1 MSRVVQCLVLLA
13 FVALVSAARSSPTHC
28 VRTNGWTEAMK
39 QKFGALACAK
49 PLNVEDP
56 YSGKP
61 TGGKPTGGKPT
72 GGNGKPTTTNGGS
85 TSGGVSAGQLSK
97 IMPGASQ
104 STINQYLPYL
114 NQAMQNAGI
123 NTPVREAAFLA
134 QLGHE
139 SGSFKYMQ
147 ELASGAAYEGRKD
160 LGNTQPGDGVRYKGR
175 GPIQITGRANYAAA
189 GKALGIDLI
198 NHPELAATPQVGFQ
212 TAAWYW
218 NTHNLNQYADQNTQ
232 ASFDKI
238 TKAINGG
245 YNGKADR
252 DARWATAKQQLG
264 VH

>member
-1 MSRVVQCLVLLA
+1 
-13 FVALVSAARSSPTHC
+13 
-28 VRTNGWTEAMK
+28 MK
-39 QKFGALACAK
+39 AKFGALACAK

-56 YSGKP
+56 YNTPGKP
-61 TGGKPTGGKPT
+61 GNMPGKPGNMPGKP
-72 GGNGKPTTTNGGS
+72 GNMPS
-85 TSGGVSAGQLSK
+85 TPNTGGVSNAQLAK

-104 STINQYLPYL
+104 ATISKYAPYL
-114 NQAMQNAGI
+114 NQAMQQAGI
-123 NTPVREAAFLA
+123 NTPARQAAFLA

-147 ELASGAAYEGRKD
+147 ELASGSAYEGRKD
-160 LGNTQPGDGVRYKGR
+160 LGNTQPGDGVKYKGR

-232 ASFDKI
+232 ASFNKI

-245 YNGKADR
+245 YNGAADR
-252 DARWATAKQQLG
+252 DARWNTAKQQLG

>member
-1 MSRVVQCLVLLA
+1 
-13 FVALVSAARSSPTHC
+13 
-28 VRTNGWTEAMK
+28 MK

-49 PLNVEDP
+49 PLTVEDP
-56 YSGKP
+56 YDNGGGGGGGGGGMMMGKP
-61 TGGKPTGGKPT
+61 TN
-72 GGNGKPTTTNGGS
+72 GGNGKPNTGGNTNPNNGKPSGS
-85 TSGGVSAGQLSK
+85 TTGGVSAAQLAK

-104 STINQYLPYL
+104 SKLQQYLPYL
-114 NQAMQNAGI
+114 NQAMQNANI
-123 NTPVREAAFLA
+123 NTPARQAAFLA

-147 ELASGAAYEGRKD
+147 ELASGSAYEGRKD
-160 LGNTQPGDGVRYKGR
+160 LGNTQPGDGVKYKGR

-189 GKALGIDLI
+189 GKALGLDLI

-218 NTHNLNQYADQNTQ
+218 NSHNLNNLADQNTQ

-238 TKAINGG
+238 TKSINGG

-252 DARWATAKQQLG
+252 DSRWSTAKQQLG
-264 VH
+264 A

>member
-1 MSRVVQCLVLLA
+1 
-13 FVALVSAARSSPTHC
+13 
-28 VRTNGWTEAMK
+28 MK

-49 PLNVEDP
+49 PLTVEDP
-56 YSGKP
+56 YMS
-61 TGGKPTGGKPT
+61 GGKPGGMMPGGMMMMPGGKPMMMMMP
-72 GGNGKPTTTNGGS
+72 GKPMPMPMPMPKPMMM
-85 TSGGVSAGQLSK
+85 SGGISDAQLAK
-97 IMPGASQ
+97 IMPGASMSKIQ
-104 STINQYLPYL
+104 QYAPYL
-114 NQAMQNAGI
+114 NQAMQKAGI
-123 NTPVREAAFLA
+123 NTPAREAAFLA

-147 ELASGAAYEGRKD
+147 EIASGSAYEGRKD
-160 LGNTQPGDGVRYKGR
+160 LGNTQPGDGVKYKGR

-212 TAAWYW
+212 VAAWYW

-238 TKAINGG
+238 TKIINGG

-252 DARWATAKQQLG
+252 DSRWNIAKQQLG

>member
-1 MSRVVQCLVLLA
+1 
-13 FVALVSAARSSPTHC
+13 
-28 VRTNGWTEAMK
+28 MK

-56 YSGKP
+56 YA
-61 TGGKPTGGKPT
+61 
-72 GGNGKPTTTNGGS
+72 GGS
-85 TSGGVSAGQLSK
+85 TPSKGGNTPGGNTPGSKPPTNGNSAGSISNAQLAK
-97 IMPGASQ
+97 IMPGAS
-104 STINQYLPYL
+104 SSKIAQYAPYL
-114 NQAMQNAGI
+114 NQAMQQAGI
-123 NTPVREAAFLA
+123 NTPARQAAFLA
-134 QLGHE
+134 QLGHA
-139 SGSFKYMQ
+139 SGSFQYMQ
-147 ELASGAAYEGRKD
+147 ELASGKAYEGRKD
-160 LGNTQPGDGVRYKGR
+160 LGNTQPGDGVKYKGR

-218 NTHNLNQYADQNTQ
+218 NTHNLNALADQNTQ

-238 TKAINGG
+238 TKSINGG

-252 DARWATAKQQLG
+252 DSRWNTAKQQLG

>member
-1 MSRVVQCLVLLA
+1 
-13 FVALVSAARSSPTHC
+13 
-28 VRTNGWTEAMK
+28 MK
-39 QKFGALACAK
+39 ERFGAQACARPATASSIK
-49 PLNVEDP
+49 SRALNVEDP
-56 YSGKP
+56 YTGSNTKP
-61 TGGKPTGGKPT
+61 SRGNTKPS
-72 GGNGKPTTTNGGS
+72 GGNTKPSNGNMNGG
-85 TSGGVSAGQLSK
+85 GLSAGQLVK
-97 IMPGASQ
+97 IMPGAPS

-114 NQAMQNAGI
+114 NQAMQQAGI
-123 NTPVREAAFLA
+123 NTPQREAAFLA

-147 ELASGAAYEGRKD
+147 ELASGQEYEGRKD
-160 LGNTQPGDGVRYKGR
+160 LGNTQPGDGVKYKGR

-189 GKALGIDLI
+189 GKALGLDLI
-198 NHPELAATPQVGFQ
+198 DHPDLAATPQVGFQ

-252 DARWATAKQQLG
+252 DARWNVAKQQLG
-264 VH
+264 IH

>member
-1 MSRVVQCLVLLA
+1 
-13 FVALVSAARSSPTHC
+13 
-28 VRTNGWTEAMK
+28 MK
-39 QKFGALACAK
+39 AKFGALACAK

-56 YSGKP
+56 YA
-61 TGGKPTGGKPT
+61 GGGM
-72 GGNGKPTTTNGGS
+72 GGNMGGNKNPPSNPPS
-85 TSGGVSAGQLSK
+85 TMGGVSAAQLSK

-104 STINQYLPYL
+104 SKIQQYLPYL
-114 NQAMQNAGI
+114 NQAMQQAGI
-123 NTPVREAAFLA
+123 NTPARQAAFLA

-139 SGSFKYMQ
+139 SGSFQYMQ
-147 ELASGAAYEGRKD
+147 ELASGKAYEGRKD
-160 LGNTQPGDGVRYKGR
+160 LGNTQPGDGVKYKGR

-218 NTHNLNQYADQNTQ
+218 NSHNLNQYADQNTQ
-232 ASFDKI
+232 AGFDKI
-238 TKAINGG
+238 TKIINGG

-252 DARWATAKQQLG
+252 DSRWNTAKQQLG